1 MAERV
6 SAPNTAWAG
15 DVWRILPILKK
26 FRPDLQIVT
35 LDCHP
40 TGLVL
45 CSNLDPSSTAL
56 SDHYHEIVRDFFD
69 LSLSALGI
77 RELWNLYPHLDSKLL
92 FENTADLSL
101 LASFY

>member
-1 MAERV
+1 
-6 SAPNTAWAG
+6 
-15 DVWRILPILKK
+15 LQKY
-26 FRPDLQIVT
+26 RPELQVVT

-45 CSNLDPSSTAL
+45 CSNLDPSSTVL
-56 SDHYHEIVRDFFD
+56 SNHYHQIVREFFD

-77 RELWNLYPHLDSKLL
+77 RELWNIFPHLDSKLL